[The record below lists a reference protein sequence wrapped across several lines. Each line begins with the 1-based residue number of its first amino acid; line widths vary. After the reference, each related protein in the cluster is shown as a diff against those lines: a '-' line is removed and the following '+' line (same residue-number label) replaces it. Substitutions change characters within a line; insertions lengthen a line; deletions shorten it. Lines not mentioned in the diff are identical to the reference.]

1 MKFDV
6 EVISREIIKPAT
18 STPDHLHHFKYSLV
32 DQLISSSFYTPLIYF
47 YSLDHKLS
55 NNEKSSHLKTSLSQV
70 LNHFY
75 PLAGVIKD
83 NYVDCKNGG
92 VLVLEAQV
100 NCQLSQILQNPH
112 PGKFN
117 DKFLPDT
124 IGNNLVLAI
133 QINFFDCGS
142 IAIGVRLAHKIAD
155 GLSFVTFVK
164 NWAET
169 ACGNND
175 NVCPKFVGASLF
187 PPILDKRSPNE
198 FPIEN
203 NIVLKRFVFFNSNI
217 SALKEKY
224 VITSSTEKSKIYPTR
239 FEALTSFIFSRFLA
253 SNKKN
258 TGPKK
263 NYVLS
268 APMNL
273 RKRMDPP
280 LSDDSFGNISG
291 SAITIISSHND
302 PEEEGYD
309 HGLVNKLR
317 EAIHKFDKDFAK
329 KHKEGIFDLYS
340 KEVFEDKTLD
350 IGELVFFNCSSFCR
364 FPFYEAD
371 FGWGKPMWV
380 TFGDLSARNYTILMD
395 TRNGDGIEAWI
406 HLTEEQMANFETD
419 KQLLTYASSTPCP

>member
-112 PGKFN
+112 PG
-117 DKFLPDT
+117 
-124 IGNNLVLAI
+124 
-133 QINFFDCGS
+133 
-142 IAIGVRLAHKIAD
+142 
-155 GLSFVTFVK
+155 
-164 NWAET
+164 
-169 ACGNND
+169 
-175 NVCPKFVGASLF
+175 
-187 PPILDKRSPNE
+187 
-198 FPIEN
+198 
-203 NIVLKRFVFFNSNI
+203 
-217 SALKEKY
+217 
-224 VITSSTEKSKIYPTR
+224 
-239 FEALTSFIFSRFLA
+239 
-253 SNKKN
+253 
-258 TGPKK
+258 
-263 NYVLS
+263 
-268 APMNL
+268 
-273 RKRMDPP
+273 
-280 LSDDSFGNISG
+280 

-317 EAIHKFDKDFAK
+317 EAIHKFGKDFAK